1 MNTRVVLIDNYD
13 SFTYNLSQHLQELGS
28 EVVVRRNDEID
39 AAGVR
44 ALCPTHV
51 VVSPGPGGP
60 ADAGVSC
67 DVVRE
72 LAGETPILGVCLGH
86 QVIGSVMGGRVVR
99 GPAPVH
105 GKTSMVNHDGR
116 TIFQGL
122 PNPLEATRY
131 HSLVVDR
138 DSMPDCL
145 EVTGTTDDGL
155 VMGLRHRELSVEGVQ
170 FHPES
175 ILTGSGMKLLENFLA
190 TRGGLTARTEAVG
203 ETRQVAEP
211 EAVIRSAIDKLACG
225 GHLSR
230 SEAHEAALA
239 ILEGE
244 VPDALIA
251 GLLVGLKAGGETA
264 EEVAGFVEA
273 MREVRVSISPRAEML
288 VDTCG
293 TGGDRKGTF
302 NISTTSGL
310 IAAAA
315 GASVAKHGNRG
326 VSSGCGSAD
335 VLEALGVDIAMAPDA
350 VSACIEQVGIGF
362 MFAPGFHPAMRRVMG
377 TRKALGTPTIFNILG
392 PLTNPA
398 GARAQVLGVNR
409 PELVPLVA
417 EVLSELG
424 TGHAFVLHGDDGMD
438 EFTLAAETMVCEVAG
453 GGFKSYVLEPE
464 DLGLRRCDPGAMA
477 GGSPGENAETLRLV
491 LGGTEGPRLD
501 VCLANAGFALAA
513 AGVASSVREGVG
525 LARDAVGAGEATR
538 VLESLVA
545 YSREGA
551 GGVS

>member
-13 SFTYNLSQHLQELGS
+13 SFTYNLSQHLEELGS

-44 ALCPTHV
+44 ALSPTHL

-60 ADAGVSC
+60 EDAGVSC

-72 LAGETPILGVCLGH
+72 LAGEMPILGVCLGH

-105 GKTSMVNHDGR
+105 GKTSLVRHDGR
-116 TIFQGL
+116 TIFRGL

-138 DSMPDCL
+138 DSLPDCL
-145 EVTGTTDDGL
+145 EITGTTDDGL

-175 ILTGSGMKLLENFLA
+175 ILTGAGKKLLENFLA
-190 TRGGLTARTEAVG
+190 SRGGLAAQTEAVS
-203 ETRQVAEP
+203 ETPGVAEP
-211 EAVIRSAIDKLACG
+211 EALIRKAIEKLACG
-225 GHLSR
+225 RHLSR
-230 SEAHEAALA
+230 SEAYDAALA
-239 ILEGE
+239 ILEGD

-264 EEVAGFVEA
+264 EEIAGFAEA
-273 MREVRVSISPRAEML
+273 MREVRVSINPRAGML

-335 VLEALGVDIAMAPDA
+335 VLEALGVDIEMAPDA
-350 VSACIEQVGIGF
+350 VSTCIEQVGIGF

-377 TRKALGTPTIFNILG
+377 ARKALGTPTIFNILG

-398 GARAQVLGVNR
+398 GARAQVLGVNS
-409 PELVPLVA
+409 PGLVPLVA
-417 EVLSELG
+417 EVLAELG
-424 TGHAFVLHGDDGMD
+424 TGHAFVLHGTDGMD
-438 EFTLAAETMVCEVAG
+438 EFTLAAETMVCEVAD
-453 GGFKSYVLEPE
+453 GGFTSYVLEPQ
-464 DLGLRRCDPGAMA
+464 DLGMDRSAPAALAGGGPEENADTLRR
-477 GGSPGENAETLRLV
+477 V
-491 LGGTEGPRLD
+491 LGGQQGPRLD

-513 AGVASSVREGVG
+513 AGVAGSVKEGVG
-525 LARDAVGAGEATR
+525 LARDAVSAGEAAR
-538 VLESLVA
+538 VLERLVA
-545 YSREGA
+545 FSREGA
-551 GGVS
+551 RGVS